1 MMEMHLIPV
10 TEMMLEFEIESEN
23 GAHSVERE
31 ALTQLIAEHE
41 EHRRGVSETI
51 LSNSTNENLQG

>member
-23 GAHSVERE
+23 GTHSIERE
-31 ALTQLIAEHE
+31 TLAQLIAEHE
-41 EHRRGVSETI
+41 EHRRGVSETM
-51 LSNSTNENLQG
+51 SNNSKNENLQG